1 MANADMLW
9 VLGFEVTES
18 AEEALAEL
26 GACEELNL
34 VTWRNPESDRLRVQ
48 IFAESA
54 GEADALKQ
62 KLEQLLPQW
71 ITAAPSTGLAP
82 VEERLTGERSIT
94 PASTNL
100 RSTGASPAETPV
112 ITTTE
117 LKRED
122 WSESWKKFFHVQH
135 ITPRLVVK
143 PSWEA
148 YTAKPGEFILELDP
162 GMSFGTGYHGT
173 TRACLEF
180 LDELSRK
187 APNAAVL
194 DVGCGSG
201 ILALAAWKLGFRP
214 VTALDNDPQAVV
226 IALENLAL
234 NGVAELP
241 VSTADLYTVN
251 PEPAQIVVAN
261 ILATVL
267 LANAERLYGF
277 LDRTHG
283 PAYLILSG
291 ILHAQYPEIRERF
304 TQLGLKEVA
313 SRSLDEWTSGY
324 FVAE

>member
-54 GEADALKQ
+54 GEADALKR
-62 KLEQLLPQW
+62 KLERLLPQW
-71 ITAAPSTGLAP
+71 LTAAP
-82 VEERLTGERSIT
+82 
-94 PASTNL
+94 
-100 RSTGASPAETPV
+100 STGASPAETPV

-143 PSWEA
+143 PSWEP
-148 YTAKPGEFILELDP
+148 YTAKPGEFILGLDP

-214 VTALDNDPQAVV
+214 VTALDNDPQAVT

-234 NGVAELP
+234 NGVTELP

-251 PEPAQIVVAN
+251 PQPAQIVVAN

-267 LANAERLYGF
+267 LANAERLQGF
-277 LDRTHG
+277 LDHAHG

>member
-9 VLGFEVTES
+9 VLGFEVAES

-48 IFAESA
+48 LFVESA
-54 GEADALKQ
+54 AAAAALKER
-62 KLEQLLPQW
+62 LESLLPQW
-71 ITAAPSTGLAP
+71 LASSPST
-82 VEERLTGERSIT
+82 V
-94 PASTNL
+94 
-100 RSTGASPAETPV
+100 ASPGETPV

-135 ITPRLVVK
+135 ITSRLVVK
-143 PSWEA
+143 PSWES
-148 YTAKPGEFILELDP
+148 YTAKAGEFILELDP

-180 LDELSRK
+180 LDELSRQ
-187 APNAAVL
+187 APRAAVL

-214 VTALDNDPQAVV
+214 VTALDNDPVAVK

-234 NGVAELP
+234 NGVTELP
-241 VSTADLYTVN
+241 VSTADLCTVT
-251 PEPAQIVVAN
+251 PVPTQLVVAN

-267 LANAERLYGF
+267 LANAERLCGF
-277 LDRTHG
+277 LDRAHG

>member
-1 MANADMLW
+1 MANPDMLW
-9 VLGFEVTES
+9 VLSFEVAES

-48 IFAESA
+48 FFAESA
-54 GEADALKQ
+54 GEADALRAR
-62 KLEQLLPQW
+62 LPELLANW
-71 ITAAPSTGLAP
+71 LGAAAPAVSAICLD
-82 VEERLTGERSIT
+82 
-94 PASTNL
+94 
-100 RSTGASPAETPV
+100 
-112 ITTTE
+112 E

-143 PSWEA
+143 PSWEP

-187 APNAAVL
+187 APQAAVL

-234 NGVAELP
+234 NGVTELP

-251 PEPAQIVVAN
+251 PKPAQIVVAN

-304 TQLGLKEVA
+304 TKLGLKEVA

>member
-1 MANADMLW
+1 MPVSEMLW
-9 VLGFEVTES
+9 VLGFEVSTSDED
-18 AEEALAEL
+18 ALAEL

-48 IFAESA
+48 LFTDSVGEASALRARLPQLLANWLGAAAPAESA
-54 GEADALKQ
+54 
-62 KLEQLLPQW
+62 
-71 ITAAPSTGLAP
+71 I
-82 VEERLTGERSIT
+82 RLD
-94 PASTNL
+94 
-100 RSTGASPAETPV
+100 
-112 ITTTE
+112 E

-143 PSWEA
+143 PSWEP
-148 YTAKPGEFILELDP
+148 YTAKAGEFILELDP

-187 APNAAVL
+187 APKAAVL

-214 VTALDNDPQAVV
+214 VTALDNDPQAVT

-234 NGVAELP
+234 NGVKELP

-267 LANAERLYGF
+267 LANAERLCGF

-304 TQLGLKEVA
+304 TALGLKEVA